1 MACGSGPIY
10 AVGASRLLVA
20 APGRKFGE
28 LIKDQLRSN
37 PANAPILD
45 EALHDTPPVAP
56 GPGVA
61 RSVLV
66 SLPERLRAHQ
76 PVFSTTGGLH
86 AAGLFTAAGD
96 LEVLR
101 EDVGRHN
108 ALDKVIGP
116 LALEG
121 RLPARDRVLAVSG
134 RISFE
139 IIQKAAAA
147 GIPMICA
154 VSAPS
159 SLAVDAA
166 RRANQTVVG
175 FLRDERFNLYTGPE
189 RVDLER

>member
-1 MACGSGPIY
+1 MVTVALRHPVSVSGRRFAVNASCGIC
-10 AVGASRLLVA
+10 GATT
-20 APGRKFGE
+20 
-28 LIKDQLRSN
+28 
-37 PANAPILD
+37 LD

-56 GPGVA
+56 GPVVA

-147 GIPMICA
+147 VIPMICA

-166 RRANQTVVG
+166 RRANQTVA
-175 FLRDERFNLYTGPE
+175 R
-189 RVDLER
+189 RVLQSLHRTRARRPGALSRPASAKLPRP